1 MTIIVYGVNRE
12 ALTSP
17 ENIISAASCI
27 THCLTSMANTL
38 NQLTSIVKGSITTIH
53 AYTGD
58 QMTLDGPHRDIDF
71 KRARAVAAKTLA
83 TLKTKSF
90 PQMS

>member
-38 NQLTSIVKGSITTIH
+38 NQLT
-53 AYTGD
+53 
-58 QMTLDGPHRDIDF
+58 
-71 KRARAVAAKTLA
+71 
-83 TLKTKSF
+83 
-90 PQMS
+90 